1 LLFLVKDLLMNEY
14 RKILVKYWGFSSFR
28 ALQEEII
35 FSVAEGKDTLGLM
48 PTGGGKSITFQVYSL
63 SKEGICL
70 VVTPLIAL
78 MKDQVYNLK
87 RRGIK
92 AIAVYSG
99 MRRDEI
105 EMALNNAV
113 NGNFKFLYLS
123 PERLQTDAFRER
135 LKQMNVNLIAV
146 DESHCISQWG
156 YDFRPSYLE
165 IANVREFAPDAP
177 ILALTATATP
187 EVVKDIQEKLR
198 FKEENVLQKSF
209 ERKNLAYV
217 VRYAENKAHELL
229 KIVRRIPG
237 TAVIYVRNRN
247 KTKKTAEFLHKYG
260 ISADYY
266 HAGLSKEVREQKQ
279 EAWQNDKV
287 RIMVS
292 TNAFGMGIDKSDVR
306 LVVHIDLPDSLEAY
320 FQEAGRAGRD
330 EKKAWAVLLYNDA
343 DVSNL
348 EKRLK
353 TNFPPIDNIKKVYE
367 SLGNYYELP
376 VGAGKGMAY
385 DFDIYD
391 FSKKFKIDPI
401 TIHYSL
407 KVLAEEGYLEL
418 TEEVNNP
425 SRVMFVIQR
434 DKLYEFQV
442 ANKNHDVFIKLLL
455 RSYTGLFTN
464 FTPISEEVLAKRSQT
479 TPKVIYEYLK
489 TLQNLQILKYIPRK
503 NKPQVVYMEERLP
516 VDNLLFDV
524 KSYKFRKS
532 RYKSR
537 IEAVTHYAE
546 TTAKCRSQ
554 ILLEYFGQKNPK
566 RCGQCDV
573 CLRRNELGLSKY
585 EFDMILDSI
594 KARIQKQPVLLNN
607 LVEESKYKSE
617 KLIKVIE
624 WLFDNNKIYRDEE
637 NKIVWGEKQKSP

>member
-1 LLFLVKDLLMNEY
+1 MLFLVQDLKLNKY
-14 RKILVKYWGFSSFR
+14 RKILVKYWGYSSFR
-28 ALQEEII
+28 PLQEEII

-48 PTGGGKSITFQVYSL
+48 PTGGGKSITFQVYAL
-63 SKEGICL
+63 SKKGICL
-70 VVTPLIAL
+70 IITPLIAL

-87 RRGIK
+87 RRKIK
-92 AIAVYSG
+92 AIAVHSG

-113 NGNFKFLYLS
+113 NGNYKFLYLS
-123 PERLQTDAFRER
+123 PERLQTDVFRER
-135 LKQMNVNLIAV
+135 LKQMNVNLIVV

-165 IANVREFAPDAP
+165 IANVREIIKNVPV
-177 ILALTATATP
+177 LALTATATP
-187 EVVKDIQEKLR
+187 EVVKDIQDKLQFEK
-198 FKEENVLQKSF
+198 ENVLQKSF

-237 TAVIYVRNRN
+237 TAIVYVRNRK
-247 KTKKTAEFLHKYG
+247 KTKKTAEFLTKYG
-260 ISADYY
+260 ISAVSY
-266 HAGLSKEVREQKQ
+266 HAGLSKEVKEQEQ
-279 EAWQNDKV
+279 EAWQNNKI

-330 EKKAWAVLLYNDA
+330 EKKAWVVLLYNEA

-348 EKRLK
+348 HKRIK
-353 TNFPPIDNIKKVYE
+353 TNFPPVDKIKKVYE
-367 SLGNYYELP
+367 SMGNYYELP
-376 VGAGKGMAY
+376 VGAGKDMAY

-391 FSKKFKIDPI
+391 FSKKFQIDPI

-407 KVLAEEGYLEL
+407 KLLAEEGYLSM
-418 TEEVNNP
+418 TDEVNNP
-425 SRVMFVIQR
+425 SRIMFVIQR

-442 ANKNHDVFIKLLL
+442 ANKNHDIFIKLLL

-464 FTPISEEVLAKRSQT
+464 FTPISEEVLAKRSNT
-479 TPKVIYEYLK
+479 TPQVIYEYIK
-489 TLQNLQILKYIPRK
+489 TLQKLHILKYIPRK
-503 NKPQVVYMEERLP
+503 NKPQVVYTEERLP
-516 VDNLLFDV
+516 VKSLLFDA
-524 KSYKFRKS
+524 KSYDFRKD
-532 RYKSR
+532 RFKSR
-537 IEAVTHYAE
+537 IEVVTHYAK

-594 KARIQKQPVLLNN
+594 KEKIQATPILLNK
-607 LVEESKYKSE
+607 LVEESTYKHY

-624 WLFDNNKIYRDEE
+624 WLFDNNKIHRDEE
-637 NKIVWGEKQKSP
+637 NKIVWGEKKR

>member
-1 LLFLVKDLLMNEY
+1 MNEY

-28 ALQEEII
+28 PLQEDII
-35 FSVAEGKDTLGLM
+35 FSVAEGNDTLGLM

-70 VVTPLIAL
+70 VITPLIAL

-92 AIAVYSG
+92 ATAVYSG

-165 IANVREFAPDAP
+165 IANVREFAPDVP

-187 EVVKDIQEKLR
+187 EVVKDIQEKLH
-198 FKEENVLQKSF
+198 FEKENVLQKSF

-217 VRYAENKAHELL
+217 VRYAENKAYELL
-229 KIVRRIPG
+229 KIVKRIPG

-266 HAGLSKEVREQKQ
+266 HAGLSKEIREQKQ
-279 EAWQNDKV
+279 EAWQNDKL

-348 EKRLK
+348 QKRLK
-353 TNFPPIDNIKKVYE
+353 TNFPPEDKIRRVYE

-376 VGAGKGMAY
+376 VGAGKDMAY

-407 KVLAEEGYLEL
+407 KILAEEGYMEL
-418 TEEVNNP
+418 TDEVNNP
-425 SRVMFVIQR
+425 SRVMFVLQR

-464 FTPISEEVLAKRSQT
+464 FTPINEEVLAKRSGT

-489 TLQNLQILKYIPRK
+489 TLQKLNILKYIPRK
-503 NKPQVVYMEERLP
+503 NKPQVVYTEERLP
-516 VDNLLFDV
+516 VKSLLFDV
-524 KSYKFRKS
+524 KSYNFRKK
-532 RYKSR
+532 RFESR
-537 IEAVTHYAE
+537 IEAVTHYAQ

-554 ILLEYFGQKNPK
+554 TLLEYFGQKNPK

-594 KARIQKQPVLLNN
+594 KNRIQEQPVLLNK
-607 LVEESKYKSE
+607 LVEESKYKND

-624 WLFDNNKIYRDEE
+624 WLFDNNKIHRDDE
-637 NKIVWGEKQKSP
+637 NKIVWGEKQG

>member
-1 LLFLVKDLLMNEY
+1 MNEY
-14 RKILVKYWGFSSFR
+14 TKILVKYWGYSNFR
-28 ALQEEII
+28 ELQEEII
-35 FSVAEGKDTLGLM
+35 RSVADGKDTLGLM

-63 SKEGICL
+63 SRDGVCL

-92 AIAVYSG
+92 AVAIYSG
-99 MRRDEI
+99 MSRDER

-113 NGNFKFLYLS
+113 NGGYKFLYLS
-123 PERLQTDAFRER
+123 PERLQTEGFRER
-135 LKQMNVNLIAV
+135 LKQMNVNLLAI

-165 IANVREFAPDAP
+165 IASIREFVPDVP

-187 EVVKDIQEKLR
+187 EVVKDIQEKLK
-198 FKEENVLQKSF
+198 FKKENVYQKSF

-217 VRYAENKAHELL
+217 VRYTENKTAELL
-229 KIVRRIPG
+229 KIVNRIPG
-237 TAVIYVRNRN
+237 SAVVYVRSRN
-247 KTKKTAEFLHKYG
+247 KTKKLADLLKKQG
-260 ISADYY
+260 ISADHY
-266 HAGLSKEVREQKQ
+266 HAGLSKEVREEKQ
-279 EAWQNDKV
+279 DAWQNDKI

-292 TNAFGMGIDKSDVR
+292 TNAFGMGIDKPDVR
-306 LVVHIDLPDSLEAY
+306 LVVHMDLPDSLEAY
-320 FQEAGRAGRD
+320 FQEAGRGGRD
-330 EKKAWAVLLYNDA
+330 GKKAWAVLLYNETDT
-343 DVSNL
+343 SNL
-348 EKRLK
+348 KKRIK
-353 TNFPPIDNIKKVYE
+353 TNFPPTDKIKRVYE
-367 SLGNYYELP
+367 ALGNYYSLP
-376 VGAGKGMAY
+376 VGAGKDMAY

-407 KVLAEEGYLEL
+407 KVLAGEGYLEL
-418 TEEVNNP
+418 TDEVNNP
-425 SRVMFVIQR
+425 SRVLFTIQR

-442 ANKNHDVFIKLLL
+442 AYKNHDVFIKLLL

-464 FTPISEEVLAKRSQT
+464 FTTINEDILAKRANT
-479 TPKVIYEYLK
+479 TPQVIYEYLI
-489 TLQNLQILKYIPRK
+489 TLQKLNILKYIPRK
-503 NKPQVVYMEERLP
+503 DKPMVVYTEERLP
-516 VDNLLFDV
+516 VKHLSFDN
-524 KSYKFRKS
+524 KGYNFRKK
-532 RYKSR
+532 RFKKR
-537 IEAVTHYAE
+537 IEAVTHYAT

-585 EFDMILDSI
+585 EFDMILDAI
-594 KARIQKQPVLLNN
+594 KQHIKENPLLLNE
-607 LVEESKYKSE
+607 LVQKVNHNNE

-624 WLFDNNKIYRDEE
+624 WLFDNQKIHRNDKNQLIWGTPDESHPT
-637 NKIVWGEKQKSP
+637 NA

>member
-1 LLFLVKDLLMNEY
+1 LLFLIKDLSMNEY

-28 ALQEEII
+28 PLQEDII

-48 PTGGGKSITFQVYSL
+48 PTGGGKSITFQVYAL

-92 AIAVYSG
+92 ATAVYSG

-113 NGNFKFLYLS
+113 NGNYKFLYLS

-156 YDFRPSYLE
+156 YDFRPSYME
-165 IANVREFAPDAP
+165 ISNVRDIVKDVPV
-177 ILALTATATP
+177 LALTATATP
-187 EVVKDIQEKLR
+187 EVVKDIQDKLQ
-198 FKEENVLQKSF
+198 FEAENVLQKSF

-217 VRYAENKAHELL
+217 VRYSENKAHELL

-237 TAVIYVRNRN
+237 TAVVYVRNRN
-247 KTKKTAEFLHKYG
+247 KTKKTAEFLKKYG
-260 ISADYY
+260 ISADFY
-266 HAGLSKEVREQKQ
+266 HAGLSKDVREQKQ
-279 EAWQNDKV
+279 EAWQNDKI

-330 EKKAWAVLLYNDA
+330 EKKAWAVLLYNEA
-343 DVSNL
+343 DISNL
-348 EKRLK
+348 NKRLK
-353 TNFPPIDNIKKVYE
+353 TNFPPIDRIKKVYE
-367 SLGNYYELP
+367 SLSNYYQLP
-376 VGAGKGMAY
+376 VGTGKDMAY

-391 FSKKFKIDPI
+391 FSKKFQIDPI
-401 TIHYSL
+401 TIHYSI
-407 KVLAEEGYLEL
+407 KVLAGEGYLEL
-418 TEEVNNP
+418 TDEVNNP
-425 SRVMFVIQR
+425 SRIMFVVQR

-464 FTPISEEVLAKRSQT
+464 FTSISEEVLAKRSNT

-489 TLQNLQILKYIPRK
+489 TLQKLHILKYIPRK
-503 NKPQVVYMEERLP
+503 NKPQVVYTEERLP
-516 VDNLLFDV
+516 VKSLLFDA
-524 KSYKFRKS
+524 KSYDFRKN

-537 IEAVTHYAE
+537 IEAVIHYAK

-594 KARIQKQPVLLNN
+594 KEKIQKTPMLLNK
-607 LVEESKYKSE
+607 LVEESSYKHD

-624 WLFDNNKIYRDEE
+624 WLFDNKKIHRDKE
-637 NKIVWGEKQKSP
+637 NKIVWGND

>member
-1 LLFLVKDLLMNEY
+1 MNEY
-14 RKILVKYWGFSSFR
+14 RKILIKYWGYSSFR
-28 ALQEEII
+28 DLQEEII
-35 FSVAEGKDTLGLM
+35 FSVADGKDTLGLM

-70 VVTPLIAL
+70 VITPLIAL

-87 RRGIK
+87 KRGIR
-92 AIAVYSG
+92 ATAVYSG
-99 MRRDEI
+99 MSRHEM

-113 NGNFKFLYLS
+113 NGNYKFLYIS

-135 LKQMNVNLIAV
+135 MKQMDINLFAI

-165 IANVREFAPDAP
+165 IANVRDIVQDVPV
-177 ILALTATATP
+177 LALTATATP
-187 EVVKDIQEKLR
+187 EVVKDIQEKLK
-198 FKEENVLQKSF
+198 FENENVLQKSF

-217 VRYAENKAHELL
+217 VRYSENKAKELL
-229 KIVRRIPG
+229 KIVTRIPG
-237 TAVIYVRNRN
+237 TAVVYVRNRK
-247 KTKKTAEFLHKYG
+247 KTKKTADFLRKYG

-266 HAGLSKEVREQKQ
+266 HAGLSKEIREQKQ
-279 EAWQNDKV
+279 EAWQNDKI

-330 EKKAWAVLLYNDA
+330 EKKAWAVLLYNDS

-348 EKRLK
+348 KKRLT
-353 TNFPPIDNIKKVYE
+353 TNFPPIDKIKEVYDA
-367 SLGNYYELP
+367 LGTYYQLP
-376 VGAGKGMAY
+376 VGAGKDMAY

-391 FSKKFKIDPI
+391 FSKRCQIDPI

-407 KVLAEEGYLEL
+407 KVLAGEGYLEL
-418 TEEVNNP
+418 TDEVNNP
-425 SRVMFVIQR
+425 SRIMFVVQR

-464 FTPISEEVLAKRSQT
+464 YTAISEEVLAKRANT

-489 TLQNLQILKYIPRK
+489 TLQKLHILKYIPRK
-503 NKPQVVYMEERLP
+503 NKPQIVFTEERLTKKS
-516 VDNLLFDV
+516 LMFD
-524 KSYKFRKS
+524 KKGYDFRKK
-532 RYKSR
+532 RFKAR
-537 IEAVTHYAE
+537 IDAVIHYAG

-594 KARIQKQPVLLNN
+594 KNKIQQTPLLLNE
-607 LVEESKYKSE
+607 LVEESTYKKE

-637 NKIVWGEKQKSP
+637 NKIVWGKKGDKELKGEN